1 MLQTVITDDN
11 IRSLVKAYLTNKQ
24 SLPEDLKT
32 KLIREWDV
40 RNVTDMSSL
49 FAGTKFDEHISG
61 WDVSNV
67 TNMAEMF
74 SDCKV
79 FGNNDGYIGDWYVN
93 NVTNMSDMFN
103 GCVKFNRD
111 LSRWNVQKVTDAKGM
126 FRGCNIDAQKKPYFN
141 SNIMA
146 TTAGGSLKSKRGRT
160 ARKRR
165 QKRPGKRTTIRK

>member
-1 MLQTVITDDN
+1 M
-11 IRSLVKAYLTNKQ
+11 
-24 SLPEDLKT
+24 
-32 KLIREWDV
+32 
-40 RNVTDMSSL
+40 TDMSSL

-67 TNMAEMF
+67 TNMAKMF
-74 SDCKV
+74 RDCKD
-79 FGNNDGYIGDWYVN
+79 FGYIDGGYIGDWDVN

-111 LSRWNVQKVTDAKGM
+111 LSRWNVQKVTNAKGM
-126 FRGCNIDAQKKPYFN
+126 FRGCNIDAQNKPHFKP
-141 SNIMA
+141 NIMMT